1 MQLLIISQ
9 SKFTI
14 LFCKN
19 IPGQKEK
26 KWNKQTNKQMTLVA
40 HLVASQKMLE
50 HVSHVKWNVV
60 NVKLQA
66 IALYMYMSC
75 DRTSISLMKKTH
87 FKFWTWYM
95 WNLTTCVCL
104 FKFIQGISHW
114 WGHCSSPIWMGC
126 QQISCWKIPSSSCC
140 YVVTKK
146 ASRNSWGGKTTEL
159 YYQHGYSPHCSPYIS
174 LVLIGR
180 ICLTLKN
187 FASNSLG
194 QNNPKS
200 KY

>member
-1 MQLLIISQ
+1 MLSGTWWMLNCRLLHY
-9 SKFTI
+9 T
-14 LFCKN
+14 CAC
-19 IPGQKEK
+19 
-26 KWNKQTNKQMTLVA
+26 LVTGP
-40 HLVASQKMLE
+40 LLAS
-50 HVSHVKWNVV
+50 W
-60 NVKLQA
+60 
-66 IALYMYMSC
+66 
-75 DRTSISLMKKTH
+75 KKTH

-126 QQISCWKIPSSSCC
+126 QQISCWKIPSFSCC